1 VADERFPVDLTSEE
15 SAFGFG
21 VVQSPAGHDALVVS
35 IGGGLRA
42 VKMRAADGTTEY
54 AVCDDRL
61 QPIYVAAKTLNEL
74 RERFVTR

>member
-1 VADERFPVDLTSEE
+1 MTSDE

-21 VVQSPAGHDALVVS
+21 VVQSPAGHSALVVS

-54 AVCDDRL
+54 AVCDERL
-61 QPIYVAAKTLNEL
+61 QPIYVAAKTLFEL
-74 RERFVTR
+74 RERFVIR